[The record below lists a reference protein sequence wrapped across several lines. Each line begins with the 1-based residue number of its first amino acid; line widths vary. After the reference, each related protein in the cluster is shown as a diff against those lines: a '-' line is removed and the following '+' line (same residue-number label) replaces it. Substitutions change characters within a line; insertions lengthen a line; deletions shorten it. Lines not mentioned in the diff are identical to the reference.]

1 MPRYGNSHSNSMSL
15 PGKYELEFLL
25 FSSIFIVQVYV
36 HLEGDHTNLVQ
47 TAWCLMGLIEAGQ
60 VTLKFDLFNGRF

>member
-1 MPRYGNSHSNSMSL
+1 MPIYGNSPSNLMSL
-15 PGKYELEFLL
+15 LGKYELEFLL
-25 FSSIFIVQVYV
+25 ISSIFIIQVYV
-36 HLEGDHTNLVQ
+36 HLEKDRTNLVQ